1 MSDSSR
7 LILFSFLFFFFFLY
21 CFFFVVV
28 VFVVVIVVW
37 TVICD
42 YFYYKFKRERK
53 EARLFRYFGPLH
65 KKDYA
70 VAFLPVM
77 VFPFDP
83 EFYKNSM
90 KSISNHVF

>member
-7 LILFSFLFFFFFLY
+7 LTLLSFLFFFLY
-21 CFFFVVV
+21 CFFV
-28 VFVVVIVVW
+28 VFVVVVVVR

-83 EFYKNSM
+83 EFY
-90 KSISNHVF
+90 